1 MLVTIMWYYFDPEE
15 LEKML
20 ILESQQKY
28 IYLAAADQGLCLGT
42 ESSRNTKKDLPAT
55 WTEHRNILILF
66 SDLL

>member
-1 MLVTIMWYYFDPEE
+1 
-15 LEKML
+15 ML

-55 WTEHRNILILF
+55 
-66 SDLL
+66 